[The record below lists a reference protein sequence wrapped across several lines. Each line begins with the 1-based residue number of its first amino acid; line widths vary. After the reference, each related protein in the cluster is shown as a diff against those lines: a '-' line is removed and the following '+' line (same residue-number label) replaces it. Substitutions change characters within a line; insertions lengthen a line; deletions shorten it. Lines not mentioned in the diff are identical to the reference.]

1 MPANTA
7 ATARRNKDGSTPTL
21 KPTAAMAIPTPA
33 KDAASPAAS
42 ANGPHT
48 WRSTTPKRTIGKI
61 GSTQGDN
68 VDNAPAA

>member
-7 ATARRNKDGSTPTL
+7 ATARRNVDGSTPML
-21 KPTAAMAIPTPA
+21 KPIDAMAIPTPA

-42 ANGPHT
+42 ANGPHAF
-48 WRSTTPKRTIGKI
+48 RSTTPKRMIGRI

-68 VDNAPAA
+68 VDSAPAA